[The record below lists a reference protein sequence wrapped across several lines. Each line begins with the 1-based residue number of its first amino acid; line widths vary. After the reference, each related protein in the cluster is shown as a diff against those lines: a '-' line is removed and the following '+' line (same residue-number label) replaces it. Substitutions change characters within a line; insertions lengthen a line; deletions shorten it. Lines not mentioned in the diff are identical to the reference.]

1 MLKSNNDMSSAQELR
16 ISVDIGGTFTDCI
29 VMEDVGGIIVS
40 TKALTTP
47 RDPSVGVIDALEIA
61 ASLLN
66 VSIEQLLK
74 RTVSFIHGTTVGTNA
89 LTTRK
94 GARTGLLTTRG
105 HEHALLI
112 GRVRQKVTGLSEREK
127 THVTH
132 LTKATPAI
140 VDIRD
145 IRGVTERVDAKGAV
159 VVPLNAEEVE
169 ASIDELVR
177 SGVEALAI
185 CLLWSFLNPDHERRI
200 AEIVRRKYPHVFVSL
215 SSEIAPRVGEYERCV
230 STVFNSYIGPLVG
243 DYITRLE
250 GKLKSFGLPTSMLVI
265 QANGGLCTVPS
276 VLGRPLLIVDSGPA
290 GGVLGAKH
298 IAAQIGQG
306 NILCADIGGTTF
318 DVGLVFDDRVQM
330 DTMPTIDKY
339 AYLIPKIFVKS
350 IGAGGG
356 SIAWVDSGKS
366 LRVGPQSAGSA
377 PGPVAYGLGGTE
389 PTVTDALVVLGY
401 LDPENLLGRR
411 VKINRDAAVASL
423 AGLGKQLDMSA
434 VEVAA
439 AVLQISNA
447 QMADLARKVTV
458 ERGLDPR
465 DFALFTYGGAG
476 PLFGAFIAREIG
488 AKVAYVPAES
498 GVFSAFGMSTTDVA
512 FHEERSLNLR
522 SPLTEAG
529 GVRANNVLDELKS
542 KVRER
547 FVNGGLPVE
556 QVKMARSIDMRFGM
570 QVHELN
576 VDLPDGELSLQG
588 WNEIAAEFTRKYE
601 ATYGKDSAYVG
612 AGFEYVTLR
621 VVGTILRSRPAPA
634 ETKKYET
641 AKRAGVKRRPAYFPG
656 PGLIE
661 TEILSGDDLKAG
673 AELMGP
679 AIIQRVGDTVVLPPG
694 CVAKVDRYIGLNI
707 SWPENE
713 RSMEDGIEGDRRA
726 LEGVS

>member
-1 MLKSNNDMSSAQELR
+1 MLKSSIIKGSDSELR

-29 VMEDVGGIIVS
+29 VLQETGGIIVS

-47 RDPSVGVIDALEIA
+47 RDPSLGVISALEIA

-89 LTTRK
+89 LTTRR

-145 IRGVTERVDAKGAV
+145 IKGVTERVDAKGAV
-159 VVPLNAEEVE
+159 VVPLNVREVE
-169 ASIDELVR
+169 GSIDELVR
-177 SGVEALAI
+177 SGVQALAI
-185 CLLWSFLNPDHERRI
+185 CLLWSFLNPDHERVI
-200 AEIVRRKYPHVFVSL
+200 AEVVRRKYPNIFVSL

-250 GKLKSFGLPTSMLVI
+250 SKLKSFGLPTSMLVI

-298 IAAQIGQG
+298 TAEQIGLG
-306 NILCADIGGTTF
+306 NVLCADIGGTTF

-330 DTMPTIDKY
+330 DPMPTIDKY

-366 LRVGPQSAGSA
+366 LRVGPQSAGST

-401 LDPENLLGRR
+401 LDPEHLLGRR
-411 VKINRDAAVASL
+411 VKINHKAAVAALASL
-423 AGLGKQLDMSA
+423 GEQLDMSA
-434 VEVAA
+434 IEVAA

-488 AKVAYVPAES
+488 AKLAYVPAES
-498 GVFSAFGMSTTDVA
+498 GVFSAYGMSTTDVA
-512 FHEERSLNLR
+512 FQEERSLNLR
-522 SPLTEAG
+522 SPLNETG
-529 GVRANNVLDELKS
+529 SVRANNVLDELKS
-542 KVRER
+542 KVLER
-547 FVNGGLPVE
+547 FVSGGLPVE
-556 QVKMARSIDMRFGM
+556 QVKIVRSIDMRFGM

-576 VDLPDGELSLQG
+576 VDLPENQLSLQN
-588 WNEIAAEFTRKYE
+588 WNEIAVEFTRKYE

-621 VVGTILRSRPAPA
+621 VVGTILRSRPALTENA
-634 ETKKYET
+634 QHAT
-641 AKRAGVKRRPAYFPG
+641 AARTSVKRRLAYFPG
-656 PGLIE
+656 TGLIE
-661 TEILSGDDLKAG
+661 TEILSGEDLKAG
-673 AELMGP
+673 AELVGP

-694 CVAKVDRYIGLNI
+694 CVAKVDRHIGLNI
-707 SWPENE
+707 FWPKDQ
-713 RSMEDGIEGDRRA
+713 RSSEVGIESDRRT